1 MKKKTLLMTLLV
13 LAIVTALSAGTL
25 AVYTSTVDVTTD
37 DITAKTFF
45 INAKK
50 NEVKQFVAKMAPGE
64 KISYA
69 FDVSNAEGGAVSEVP
84 LIVSTVLDVKDDFYK
99 VFPGAE
105 ITMRQNTNAET
116 RVYSATSKPDALVTK
131 MPLQAQAQTQSWI
144 LDIYWPA
151 DGDNAAH
158 TAQQGQI
165 SVSPIKISVTGTQ
178 DVAAQ

>member
-64 KISYA
+64 RISYA

-84 LIVSTVLDVKDDFYK
+84 LT
-99 VFPGAE
+99 
-105 ITMRQNTNAET
+105 
-116 RVYSATSKPDALVTK
+116 
-131 MPLQAQAQTQSWI
+131 
-144 LDIYWPA
+144 
-151 DGDNAAH
+151 
-158 TAQQGQI
+158 
-165 SVSPIKISVTGTQ
+165 
-178 DVAAQ
+178 